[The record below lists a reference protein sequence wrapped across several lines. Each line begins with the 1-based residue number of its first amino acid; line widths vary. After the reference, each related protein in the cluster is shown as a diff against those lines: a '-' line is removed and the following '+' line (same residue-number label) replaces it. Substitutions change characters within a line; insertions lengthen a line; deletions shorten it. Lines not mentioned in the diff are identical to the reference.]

1 MDQHRNTDNL
11 SSTNS
16 PQLPDLLNGTEIT
29 KERQE
34 IDKLNILKGLGEF
47 NQVNNLQSYNNTS
60 GGELLVFLLLLIAS
74 HNLKKKNI
82 LMIILFKFVFFLKKN
97 SRKLGG
103 FEIRNE

>member
-16 PQLPDLLNGTEIT
+16 PQLPDLLNGTEIN

-47 NQVNNLQSYNNTS
+47 NQVNSLQGYNNTS
-60 GGELLVFLLLLIAS
+60 TGEIIISKLSCCLLLNKILI
-74 HNLKKKNI
+74 
-82 LMIILFKFVFFLKKN
+82 F
-97 SRKLGG
+97 RKLGR
-103 FEIRNE
+103 FQIRNVKK

>member
-1 MDQHRNTDNL
+1 MDQHRNSDNL

-16 PQLPDLLNGTEIT
+16 PQLPDLLNGTELN

-60 GGELLVFLLLLIAS
+60 AGE
-74 HNLKKKNI
+74 
-82 LMIILFKFVFFLKKN
+82 
-97 SRKLGG
+97 
-103 FEIRNE
+103 